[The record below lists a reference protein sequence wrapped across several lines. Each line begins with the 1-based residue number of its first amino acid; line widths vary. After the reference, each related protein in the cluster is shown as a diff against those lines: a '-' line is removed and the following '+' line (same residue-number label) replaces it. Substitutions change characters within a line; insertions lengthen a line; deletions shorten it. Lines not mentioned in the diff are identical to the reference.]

1 MPYKIRKAKQ
11 LPKQGQL
18 NPDSLPGVPGN
29 LSLTDLSKFTY
40 PYPFSTVRNSTNIEL
55 QDSLRQLGG
64 LASLSLASNLGIP
77 QVSQI
82 AGAAISTGAGS
93 TYNAVPFTNLNR
105 FPGVAYPDFRAR
117 KGWNAND
124 LLGKRLDGLS
134 ASTINIRDGFNI
146 KKRWISVAY
155 AAASA
160 TPAGAYSVFNRDGN
174 KYFGAGW
181 GDHGNRFALRNDF
194 TAQSHVAT
202 RWDNVTAKWKPVT
215 NPLSIATP
223 FRGDRVQVI
232 DFGKRSLNNAYEWN
246 PLSEAILGANDLN
259 QTQDFIKFFLTGPK
273 LSPNADNSIND
284 HVIVFRAAI
293 TSLTDSFSPQ
303 WTPVNL
309 IGRADP
315 NYQYSSYS
323 RALQLSFDVYA
334 TDRDEMK
341 PIWRK
346 LNALAGYTAPTY
358 NPDSI
363 ALEGPWMRITI
374 GDLFYQQPVVINSL
388 TYTLQDAETT
398 WEINIEQDETMMQV
412 PKKISVTLGLN
423 IITNEL
429 PQKEGR
435 FYTLAKRFHETGQT
449 LPGSD
454 NWLSDSKINEES
466 ILAQSA
472 DSTNETTA
480 PGDRLKFK
488 EKIKQRIADLQ
499 RNKTTSTK
507 IGSF

>member
-1 MPYKIRKAKQ
+1 M
-11 LPKQGQL
+11 
-18 NPDSLPGVPGN
+18 
-29 LSLTDLSKFTY
+29 SKTY
-40 PYPFSTVRNSTNIEL
+40 PFPFSTVRNSTNIEL

-82 AGAAISTGAGS
+82 AGSAISTGAGS
-93 TYNAVPFTNLNR
+93 AYNAVPFTNLKR
-105 FPGVAYPDFRAR
+105 TPGIQYQDFRAR

-134 ASTINIRDGFNI
+134 ASTINIRDGFNP

-181 GDHGNRFALRNDF
+181 GDHGNIYALRTDF

-202 RWDNVTAKWKPVT
+202 RWDKTDGWKAVN

-232 DFGKRSLNNAYEWN
+232 DFGQRTINEIYNWKSTEK
-246 PLSEAILGANDLN
+246 ILGAQLRADLN
-259 QTQDFIKFFLTGPK
+259 LTQDFVKFFLTGPK
-273 LSPNADNSIND
+273 LSPADNGSTLD

-303 WTPVNL
+303 WNAVTL

-323 RALQLSFDVYA
+323 RTLQLSFDVYA

-412 PKKISVTLGLN
+412 PKKISVTMGLN

-429 PQKEGR
+429 PQKGGR
-435 FYTLAKRFHETGQT
+435 FYTLAKRFHKTNQT

-454 NWLSDSKINEES
+454 NWLSDMRVNEQTIPTVTLTE
-466 ILAQSA
+466 A
-472 DSTNETTA
+472 
-480 PGDRLKFK
+480 
-488 EKIKQRIADLQ
+488 
-499 RNKTTSTK
+499 TSTFLK
-507 IGSF
+507 VKSGETVSAEELQKAQTRETLLQLGK